1 MHKEKAIAAN
11 NIFKNVRW
19 AKKGIFSFSYFPL
32 ELISYLS
39 YFIVFISMFAII
51 WYIALY
57 FIYPGAPKGIT
68 TILVLVLF
76 LGGIQILSISIL
88 SEYIAKIL
96 DETKQ
101 RPKFIIEK
109 IINYKKKIIN
119 KNI

>member
-1 MHKEKAIAAN
+1 MLFLREENRH
-11 NIFKNVRW
+11 
-19 AKKGIFSFSYFPL
+19 
-32 ELISYLS
+32 
-39 YFIVFISMFAII
+39 
-51 WYIALY
+51 IALY

-109 IINYKKKIIN
+109 IINYKKK
-119 KNI
+119 